1 MEPVSDPSTS
11 KPAVPPITAPTGID
25 LHPAPRRTVHI
36 SRRAGIAIIGVL
48 VLLLAGFAWGG
59 YRRSQQNQAAARQ
72 AGLPRTVIPAH
83 ADDQL
88 MHAIPPADASVVHL
102 QNGLIPTQKLNPL
115 QAPNLNG
122 PPNVGTTAA
131 FHAAAPCGTDA
142 TGMPIRFNPQTG
154 QPCDLP
160 VERVVVRQAPPRT
173 PRGAIPHPPVTPP
186 EDHSIEAA
194 WQLEHEAMLAPT
206 ATRTGSGLGASLK
219 PAALPQIASSGD
231 PATNLAAIGKALG
244 LSQNPTSGSSA
255 TVTETEYDAQ
265 NAQSRKD
272 AFLKNAQNRGAAE
285 DYLRYTRDAPLS
297 RYEIKAGWEIPA
309 VLEQSLNSDLPGELK
324 ALVTSNVYDTATGQY
339 LLIPQ
344 GARLVGKYDSR
355 VSYGQDGVQVAWS
368 RIIFPD
374 ASSIDLDGMLGLD
387 SHGNAGLR
395 DQVDHHYKRLIGMSV
410 LTSMF
415 MAAFAISQNR
425 TQTILAYPTPS
436 QAAETAVGQEL
447 SMTGAQMARR
457 NMNVQPTIK
466 VAAGY
471 RFTVRV
477 NRDILFEAPYQAA
490 RPQTPEPQPQR
501 SAFSASR

>member
-1 MEPVSDPSTS
+1 MEPNNNPNAT
-11 KPAVPPITAPTGID
+11 KPQVPPIAAPTGID
-25 LHPAPRRTVHI
+25 LHPAPRPTVRI
-36 SRRAGIAIIGVL
+36 SKRAGIAIIGVL
-48 VLLLAGFAWGG
+48 VLLLLGFAWGG
-59 YRRSQQNQAAARQ
+59 YRRSVQNQATARL
-72 AGLPRTVIPAH
+72 AGLPRTVTPAH

-88 MHAIPPADASVVHL
+88 LRAIPPGDASALRL
-102 QNGLIPTQKLNPL
+102 QNGLIPPRGSAL
-115 QAPNLNG
+115 AGG
-122 PPNVGTTAA
+122 PSDGPTPGIS
-131 FHAAAPCGTDA
+131 AAAPCGRDA
-142 TGMPIRFNPQTG
+142 AGTPMRFNPQTG

-160 VERVVVRQAPPRT
+160 VERVVVRQAPTSVPRST
-173 PRGAIPHPPVTPP
+173 PPPPPPVAPS
-186 EDHSIEAA
+186 EDHTLEAA

-206 ATRTGSGLGASLK
+206 ATRTGATLGPTSQ
-219 PAALPQIASSGD
+219 PAALPQLASSSD
-231 PATNLAAIGKALG
+231 QISNLTAIGKALG
-244 LSQNPTSGSSA
+244 LGSNTGSTPA
-255 TVTETEYDAQ
+255 AAITETDYEAQ
-265 NAQSRKD
+265 NAQTRKD
-272 AFLKNAQNRGAAE
+272 AFLKTVQNRNSAE
-285 DYLRYTRDAPLS
+285 DHLLHTRDAPLS

-374 ASSIDLDGMLGLD
+374 ASSVDLDGMLGLD

-395 DQVDHHYKRLIGMSV
+395 DQVDRHYKRLIGMSV
-410 LTSMF
+410 LSSMF

-425 TQTILAYPTPS
+425 SQTVLTYPTPT

-447 SMTGAQMARR
+447 SMTGAQMARS

-466 VAAGY
+466 VPAGY

-477 NRDILFEAPYQAA
+477 NRDILFESPYEPV
-490 RPQTPEPQPQR
+490 RPQMPESQSR
-501 SAFSASR
+501 LSAFGISR

>member
-1 MEPVSDPSTS
+1 MEPIEDSSVS
-11 KPAVPPITAPTGID
+11 KPAGPPITAPTGID
-25 LHPAPRRTVHI
+25 LHPAPRPTVRI
-36 SRRAGIAIIGVL
+36 SKRAGIALIGVL
-48 VLLLAGFAWGG
+48 ALIMLGLAWGG
-59 YRRSQQNQAAARQ
+59 YRRSLQNQATARQ
-72 AGLPRTVIPAH
+72 AGLPRTVTPAR

-88 MHAIPPADASVVHL
+88 LHAIPPADAL
-102 QNGLIPTQKLNPL
+102 AANPQNGVAQKGPNL
-115 QAPNLNG
+115 QAPSPTG
-122 PPNVGTTAA
+122 PPNFASG
-131 FHAAAPCGTDA
+131 AAPCGLDA
-142 TGMPIRFNPQTG
+142 RGIPMRFNPQTG

-160 VERVVVRQAPPRT
+160 VERVVVRQASPRT
-173 PRGAIPHPPVTPP
+173 SHVTIPPQSVAPS
-186 EDHSIEAA
+186 EDHGREAA

-206 ATRTGSGLGASLK
+206 ATRSGTAVGASSK
-219 PAALPQIASSGD
+219 PTALAQLASSGD
-231 PATNLAAIGKALG
+231 PTSSLAAIGKALG
-244 LSQNPTSGSSA
+244 LGSGANPTPA
-255 TVTETEYDAQ
+255 AAITETDYETQ

-272 AFLKNAQNRGAAE
+272 AFLKAAQNRGAAE

-297 RYEIKAGWEIPA
+297 RFEIKAGWEIPA

-374 ASSIDLDGMLGLD
+374 ASSVNLDGMMGLD

-395 DQVDHHYKRLIGMSV
+395 DKVDRHYKRLIGMSV

-425 TQTILAYPTPS
+425 GQSVLAYTTPS

-447 SMTGAQMARR
+447 SMTGAQMTRR
-457 NMNVQPTIK
+457 NMNVQPTVK
-466 VAAGY
+466 VPAGY

-477 NRDILFEAPYQAA
+477 NRDILFEAPYEPV
-490 RPQTPEPQPQR
+490 RPLTPEPQPQR

>member
-59 YRRSQQNQAAARQ
+59 YRRSQQNQASARQ

-115 QAPNLNG
+115 QGPNLNG

-131 FHAAAPCGTDA
+131 FHAAAPCGTDV
-142 TGMPIRFNPQTG
+142 TGIPMRFNPQTG

-160 VERVVVRQAPPRT
+160 VERVVVRQAPART

-186 EDHSIEAA
+186 EDHSIETA

-206 ATRTGSGLGASLK
+206 ATRTSSGLGASLK
-219 PAALPQIASSGD
+219 PASLPQIASSGD
-231 PATNLAAIGKALG
+231 PATNLAAVGKALG

-477 NRDILFEAPYQAA
+477 NRDILFEAPYQPA
-490 RPQTPEPQPQR
+490 RPQTPDPQPQR

>member
-1 MEPVSDPSTS
+1 MGPTNEPSAG
-11 KPAVPPITAPTGID
+11 KPAVPPIAAPTGID
-25 LHPAPRRTVHI
+25 LHPAPRPTVRI
-36 SRRAGIAIIGVL
+36 SKRAGIAIISVL
-48 VLLLAGFAWGG
+48 ALLMLGLAWGG
-59 YRRSQQNQAAARQ
+59 YRRSLQNQATARQ
-72 AGLPRTVIPAH
+72 AGLPRSVTPAH

-88 MHAIPPADASVVHL
+88 LHGIPTADASLVHP
-102 QNGLIPTQKLNPL
+102 QNGLVPKGPNLL
-115 QAPNLNG
+115 QAPNSTG
-122 PPNVGTTAA
+122 FPNVGPGTALNS
-131 FHAAAPCGTDA
+131 AAPCGLDA
-142 TGMPIRFNPQTG
+142 TGMPMRFNPQTG

-160 VERVVVRQAPPRT
+160 VERVVVRQSPPRMS
-173 PRGAIPHPPVTPP
+173 RGGPPQSVAPS
-186 EDHSIEAA
+186 EDNARDAA

-206 ATRTGSGLGASLK
+206 ATGSSTALGASLK
-219 PAALPQIASSGD
+219 PALAQLASSGD
-231 PATNLAAIGKALG
+231 QTPNLAAIGKALG
-244 LSQNPTSGSSA
+244 LGSNANPTSA
-255 TVTETEYDAQ
+255 AAVTETDYEAQ
-265 NAQSRKD
+265 NAQTRKD
-272 AFLKNAQNRGAAE
+272 AFLKAAQNKGAAE

-344 GARLVGKYDSR
+344 GSRLVGKYDSR
-355 VSYGQDGVQVAWS
+355 VSYGQDGVQVVWS

-374 ASSIDLDGMLGLD
+374 ASSIDLDGMMGLD

-395 DQVDHHYKRLIGMSV
+395 DKVDRHYKRLIGMEV

-425 TQTILAYPTPS
+425 SQTILAYPSPS

-447 SMTGAQMARR
+447 TMSGAQMARR

-466 VAAGY
+466 VPAGY
-471 RFTVRV
+471 RFNVRV
-477 NRDILFEAPYQAA
+477 NRDILFEAPYEPA
-490 RPQTPEPQPQR
+490 RPQTFEPQPQR

>member
-1 MEPVSDPSTS
+1 MEPASDSSTS

-88 MHAIPPADASVVHL
+88 MHGIPPADASVVHP
-102 QNGLIPTQKLNPL
+102 QNGLIPPQKLNLL
-115 QAPNLNG
+115 QAPNLNS
-122 PPNVGTTAA
+122 PSNVGPAAA
-131 FHAAAPCGTDA
+131 FHAAPCGLDA
-142 TGMPIRFNPQTG
+142 TGMPMRFNPQTG

-160 VERVVVRQAPPRT
+160 VERVVVRQAPPKI
-173 PRGAIPHPPVTPP
+173 PRGALPRLPVVPP
-186 EDHSIEAA
+186 EDHDIEAA

-206 ATRTGSGLGASLK
+206 TTRTGAALGASLK
-219 PAALPQIASSGD
+219 PTTLAQLASSSD
-231 PATNLAAIGKALG
+231 PTSNLAAIGKVLG
-244 LSQNPTSGSSA
+244 LSPNATPGSTA
-255 TVTETEYDAQ
+255 AAPITETEYEAQ
-265 NAQSRKD
+265 NAQTRKD
-272 AFLKNAQNRGAAE
+272 AFLKAAQNRGAAE

-324 ALVTSNVYDTATGQY
+324 ALVTSNVYDTAAGQY

-344 GARLVGKYDSR
+344 GSRLVGKYDSR

-387 SHGNAGLR
+387 SHGDAGLR
-395 DQVDHHYKRLIGMSV
+395 DKVDHHYKRLIGMSV

-425 TQTILAYPTPS
+425 TQTILAYPSPS

-466 VAAGY
+466 VPAGY

-477 NRDILFEAPYQAA
+477 NRDMLFEAPYQPA
-490 RPQTPEPQPQR
+490 RPQAPELR
-501 SAFSASR
+501 HSTFTTASR

>member
-1 MEPVSDPSTS
+1 MEPASDPSTS

-88 MHAIPPADASVVHL
+88 LHGIPPADASVVRP
-102 QNGLIPTQKLNPL
+102 QNGLTPPQKLNL
-115 QAPNLNG
+115 IQAPNLNS
-122 PPNVGTTAA
+122 PSNVGPAA
-131 FHAAAPCGTDA
+131 ALHAATPCDLDA
-142 TGMPIRFNPQTG
+142 TGMPMRFNRQTG

-160 VERVVVRQAPPRT
+160 VERVVVRQAPPKI
-173 PRGAIPHPPVTPP
+173 PRGAIPHAPVAPP
-186 EDHSIEAA
+186 EDHDIEAA

-206 ATRTGSGLGASLK
+206 TTRTGAALGASLR
-219 PAALPQIASSGD
+219 PTALAQLASSGD
-231 PATNLAAIGKALG
+231 PTSNLAAIGKVLG
-244 LSQNPTSGSSA
+244 LSPNATPGSTA
-255 TVTETEYDAQ
+255 TAPITETEYDAQ
-265 NAQSRKD
+265 NAQTRKD
-272 AFLKNAQNRGAAE
+272 TFLKAAQNRGAAE

-344 GARLVGKYDSR
+344 GSRLVGKYDSR

-387 SHGNAGLR
+387 SHGDAGLR
-395 DQVDHHYKRLIGMSV
+395 DKVDHHYKRLIGMSV

-447 SMTGAQMARR
+447 SMTGAQMTRR
-457 NMNVQPTIK
+457 NMNVQPTVK

-477 NRDILFEAPYQAA
+477 NRDILFEAPYAPG
-490 RPQTPEPQPQR
+490 RPQAPETHA
-501 SAFSASR
+501 AFITIR

>member
-1 MEPVSDPSTS
+1 MEPASDPNAN
-11 KPAVPPITAPTGID
+11 KPAIPPITAPTGID

-36 SRRAGIAIIGVL
+36 SRRAGIAIIAVF
-48 VLLLAGFAWGG
+48 VLLMAGFAWGG
-59 YRRSQQNQAAARQ
+59 YRRSQQNQANARQ

-88 MHAIPPADASVVHL
+88 LHGIPPANASVVHA
-102 QNGLIPTQKLNPL
+102 
-115 QAPNLNG
+115 QAQD
-122 PPNVGTTAA
+122 PNVSPVAPFRA
-131 FHAAAPCGTDA
+131 NAPC
-142 TGMPIRFNPQTG
+142 FNPQTG

-160 VERVVVRQAPPRT
+160 VERVVVRQAPPRIPST
-173 PRGAIPHPPVTPP
+173 PIAPMAVAPP
-186 EDHSIEAA
+186 EDHALEAA

-206 ATRTGSGLGASLK
+206 TTRASAIAGTNLK
-219 PAALPQIASSGD
+219 SSPLAQLASPGD
-231 PATNLAAIGKALG
+231 QATNLATIGKALG
-244 LSQNPTSGSSA
+244 MSGSSVPGSAAA
-255 TVTETEYDAQ
+255 TSVTETEYDAQ
-265 NAQSRKD
+265 NAQTSKD
-272 AFLKNAQNRGAAE
+272 AFLKTAQNRGVAE

-368 RIIFPD
+368 RVIFPD
-374 ASSIDLDGMLGLD
+374 ASSIDLDGMMGLD

-395 DQVDHHYKRLIGMSV
+395 DKVDRHYKRLIGMSV

-425 TQTILAYPTPS
+425 SQTILAYPTPS

-447 SMTGAQMARR
+447 SMTGAQMTRR
-457 NMNVQPTIK
+457 NMNVQPTVK

-477 NRDILFEAPYQAA
+477 NRDILFEAPYAPG
-490 RPQTPEPQPQR
+490 RPQAPETHA
-501 SAFSASR
+501 AFITIR

>member
-1 MEPVSDPSTS
+1 MGPTNEPSAG
-11 KPAVPPITAPTGID
+11 KPAVPPIAAPTGID
-25 LHPAPRRTVHI
+25 LHPAPRPTVRI
-36 SRRAGIAIIGVL
+36 SKRAGIAIISVL
-48 VLLLAGFAWGG
+48 ALLMLGLAWGG
-59 YRRSQQNQAAARQ
+59 YRRSLQNQATARQ
-72 AGLPRTVIPAH
+72 AGLPRTVTPAH

-88 MHAIPPADASVVHL
+88 LHGIPSADTSLVHP
-102 QNGLIPTQKLNPL
+102 QNGLVPKGPNLL
-115 QAPNLNG
+115 QAPNLTG
-122 PPNVGTTAA
+122 LSNVGPGAA
-131 FHAAAPCGTDA
+131 LNSAAPCGLDA
-142 TGMPIRFNPQTG
+142 TGMPMRFNPQTG

-160 VERVVVRQAPPRT
+160 VERVVVRQSPPRMSHGSIAT
-173 PRGAIPHPPVTPP
+173 P
-186 EDHSIEAA
+186 EDNARDAA

-206 ATRTGSGLGASLK
+206 ATGSSTALGASLK
-219 PAALPQIASSGD
+219 PVLAQLASSGD
-231 PATNLAAIGKALG
+231 QTPNLAAIGKALG
-244 LSQNPTSGSSA
+244 LGSNASTASA
-255 TVTETEYDAQ
+255 AAVTETDYEAQ
-265 NAQSRKD
+265 NAQTRKD
-272 AFLKNAQNRGAAE
+272 AFLKAAQNKGAAE

-344 GARLVGKYDSR
+344 GSRLVGKYDSR
-355 VSYGQDGVQVAWS
+355 VSYGQDGVQVVWS

-374 ASSIDLDGMLGLD
+374 ASSIDLDGMMGLD

-395 DQVDHHYKRLIGMSV
+395 DKVDRHYKRLIGMEV

-425 TQTILAYPTPS
+425 SQTILAYPSPS

-447 SMTGAQMARR
+447 TMSGAQMARR

-466 VAAGY
+466 VPAGY
-471 RFTVRV
+471 RFNVRV
-477 NRDILFEAPYQAA
+477 NRDILFEAPYEPA
-490 RPQTPEPQPQR
+490 RPQTFEPQPQR

>member
-1 MEPVSDPSTS
+1 MEPASDPSTS
-11 KPAVPPITAPTGID
+11 KSAVPPITSPTGID

-59 YRRSQQNQAAARQ
+59 YRRRQQNQAAARE

-88 MHAIPPADASVVHL
+88 LHGIPPADAFVVHP
-102 QNGLIPTQKLNPL
+102 QNGLIPPQKLNLL

-122 PPNVGTTAA
+122 PPNGGAAAA
-131 FHAAAPCGTDA
+131 FHSPCGFDA
-142 TGMPIRFNPQTG
+142 TGLPMRLNPQTG

-160 VERVVVRQAPPRT
+160 VERVVVRQAPPKI
-173 PRGAIPHPPVTPP
+173 PRGAIPHAPVAPP
-186 EDHSIEAA
+186 EDHDIEAA

-206 ATRTGSGLGASLK
+206 TTRAGSTLGASLK
-219 PAALPQIASSGD
+219 PTALAQLASSGD
-231 PATNLAAIGKALG
+231 PTSNLAAIGKVLG
-244 LSQNPTSGSSA
+244 LSPNATPGSTA
-255 TVTETEYDAQ
+255 TAPITETEYDAQ
-265 NAQSRKD
+265 NAQTRKD
-272 AFLKNAQNRGAAE
+272 TFLKAAQNRGAAE

-344 GARLVGKYDSR
+344 GSRLVGKYDSR

-387 SHGNAGLR
+387 SHGDAGLR
-395 DQVDHHYKRLIGMSV
+395 DKVDHHYKRLIGMSV

-477 NRDILFEAPYQAA
+477 NRDILFEAPYTAV
-490 RPQTPEPQPQR
+490 RPQASEHSTVTT
-501 SAFSASR
+501 ASR